1 MRNGGQFGSPR
12 VVFPGDVSGSG
23 WIDLPRAGGFI
34 MLAGAVSGRPIR
46 VLVDSGAQA
55 SVIDAGFASRLGLAA
70 GLPLP
75 VLAYGVGG
83 GPSLTH
89 TVGLDLDL
97 GTLRIER
104 IRAAVLDLAAI
115 SAFTDQPFDMLLG
128 RDVLGS
134 VILEVDYPRRRAAF
148 LRHEAYAPPGNSVLA
163 PVTRKTG
170 GLHTEVRVESGA
182 PISALVDTGASG
194 ALALSDQAA
203 AAAGLLDQARKLTSI
218 RSIGI
223 GGASVDRM
231 VTAHQVRFAGFTLR
245 DVKVSIFATQPGS
258 PLPDGL
264 IGAGLLKGFRV
275 GLDHREGALH
285 LSKAG
290 TAA

>member
-1 MRNGGQFGSPR
+1 VRNGGQFSAPR
-12 VVFPGDVSGSG
+12 VIFAGDVSGSG

-34 MLAGAVSGRPIR
+34 MLQGAVAGAPIR
-46 VLVDSGAQA
+46 VLVDSGAQSSA
-55 SVIDAGFASRLGLAA
+55 IDAGFASRLGLAA

-83 GPSLTH
+83 GPSVTH

-97 GTLRIER
+97 GALRIER
-104 IRAAVLDLAAI
+104 IRAAVLNLAAI
-115 SAFTDQPFDMLLG
+115 SAFTNQPFDMLLG
-128 RDVLGS
+128 RDVLRS

-148 LRHEAYAPPGNSVLA
+148 LRHEAYAPPKNSVLA
-163 PVTRKTG
+163 PVTRKSG
-170 GLHTEVRVESGA
+170 GLHLEVSVESGA

-203 AAAGLLDQARKLTSI
+203 AAAGLLDQARKQTSG
-218 RSIGI
+218 RS

-245 DVKVSIFATQPGS
+245 DVKVSIFAAQAGS

-275 GLDHREGALH
+275 GLDHRAGALH
-285 LSKAG
+285 LSEAG
-290 TAA
+290 TAG

>member
-1 MRNGGQFGSPR
+1 MRNGGQFGAPR
-12 VVFPGDVSGSG
+12 VIFPGDVSGSG

-34 MLAGAVSGRPIR
+34 MLQGAVAGAPIR
-46 VLVDSGAQA
+46 VLVDSGAQSSA
-55 SVIDAGFASRLGLAA
+55 IDAGFASRLGLAA

-83 GPSLTH
+83 GPSVTH

-97 GTLRIER
+97 GALRIER
-104 IRAAVLDLAAI
+104 IRAAVLNLAAI
-115 SAFTDQPFDMLLG
+115 SAFTNQPFDMLLG
-128 RDVLGS
+128 RDVLRS

-148 LRHEAYAPPGNSVLA
+148 LRHEAYAPPKHSVLA
-163 PVTRKTG
+163 PVTRKSG
-170 GLHTEVRVESGA
+170 GLHLEVSVESGA

-203 AAAGLLDQARKLTSI
+203 AAAGLLDQARKLTSV

-245 DVKVSIFATQPGS
+245 DVKVSIFAAQAGS

-275 GLDHREGALH
+275 GLDHRAGALH
-285 LSKAG
+285 LSEAG